1 MSPLFMN
8 LKDSENQ
15 EEGNILNLV
24 KEIYKTP
31 TATIMFNDKLLNAFL
46 LANKQERLPTISM
59 QHYIKNL
66 SSSIRHAYEITKY

>member
-31 TATIMFNDKLLNAFL
+31 TANIMFNGKLLNAFL
-46 LANKQERLPTISM
+46 LANRKDCPLFLCNI
-59 QHYIKNL
+59 IL
-66 SSSIRHAYEITKY
+66 EI